1 MTMTREQYNST
12 RAMLAES
19 LAATENATIVSAGT
33 LVPYDRPMNFRDV
46 AKRCRQLGFDVSRN
60 DGEYR
65 LAPRI
70 ANKAKAERRAYYTD
84 DLADL
89 LGTAERESEKQR
101 RRDKLN
107 KTQRIAADWQTVE
120 S

>member
-1 MTMTREQYNST
+1 MTVEHV
-12 RAMLAES
+12 
-19 LAATENATIVSAGT
+19 ATTIAFNGT
-33 LVPYDRPMNFRDV
+33 VRKLNFRDV
-46 AKRCRQLGFDVSRN
+46 AKECRSLGFDVSQD

-70 ANKAKAERRAYYTD
+70 ANKDKAERRAYYTNSLD
-84 DLADL
+84 DL
-89 LGTAERESEKQR
+89 LGTARIEGEKQR

-107 KTQRIAADWQTVE
+107 RTQRIARDWCNVE